1 MLNYD
6 TLIHLTAGGIGGT
19 TGAIV
24 TCPLEVVKTR
34 LQSSVVNF
42 NCHYAPLT
50 LCNVSRKIHGP
61 NHCYLYNLTTLSN
74 SSSVLPKS
82 FFSRVSSCGSSVTSQ
97 QTYGIWQCLRH
108 IVENEGARAL
118 FRGLGP
124 NLFGVAP
131 SRAVYFCAYSQT
143 KSFCNAHLVPD
154 TPKVHIL
161 SAASAGFVS
170 CSLTNPIWLVKTRL
184 QLDQRTSGTVS
195 ARTCIQ
201 EIYCSEGIRG
211 FYKGLSA
218 SYFGISETVIHFVIY
233 EFVKR
238 KLHECSLWRKRNCYD
253 PGAKSSRD
261 FVECMIAGAIS
272 KTCASSIA
280 YPHEVVRTRLRQEGN
295 KYRSFLQ
302 TLLLV
307 FKEEGH
313 CALYR
318 GLAAQLVRQIP
329 NTAVMM
335 ATYEAVVYILYRY
348 PQHMFI
354 SMKAL
359 EEEKEH

>member
-1 MLNYD
+1 M
-6 TLIHLTAGGIGGT
+6 IGGT

-42 NCHYAPLT
+42 NCLYAPLT
-50 LCNVSRKIHGP
+50 PCNASHKINGFNHGY
-61 NHCYLYNLTTLSN
+61 HLYTFTTSSN
-74 SSSVLPKS
+74 SSSVSTKS
-82 FFSRVSSCGSSVTSQ
+82 FFSRVLSYGSSATRQ
-97 QTYGIWQCLRH
+97 QPSGIWQCLRH
-108 IVENEGARAL
+108 IVENEGAQAL

-143 KSFCNAHLVPD
+143 KSFCNTHLAPD

-201 EIYCSEGIRG
+201 EIYGTGGIRG

-233 EFVKR
+233 EFLKT
-238 KLHECSLWRKRNCYD
+238 KLHKCSLWRKRNCYD
-253 PGAKSSRD
+253 PDTKSSRD
-261 FVECMIAGAIS
+261 FVECMIAGGIS

-295 KYRSFLQ
+295 KYRSFFQ

-313 CALYR
+313 CGLYR
-318 GLAAQLVRQIP
+318 GLATQLVRQIP

-348 PQHMFI
+348 HQRMFI
-354 SMKAL
+354 SMKIF
-359 EEEKEH
+359 EEEKEY